1 MLPFLLWPVCLFP
14 TCGAGGIILV
24 GCWEQQMGDAAA
36 RAWPWPAANFE
47 SRCPLAAFVHI
58 CCGQA
63 LKKDWNCTF
72 GVCGLVLVR

>member
-1 MLPFLLWPVCLFP
+1 M
-14 TCGAGGIILV
+14 

-36 RAWPWPAANFE
+36 RAWLWPVADFE

-72 GVCGLVLVR
+72 GVCGLVLVRLGRTAGSFPWLFSKGKCWHHVE